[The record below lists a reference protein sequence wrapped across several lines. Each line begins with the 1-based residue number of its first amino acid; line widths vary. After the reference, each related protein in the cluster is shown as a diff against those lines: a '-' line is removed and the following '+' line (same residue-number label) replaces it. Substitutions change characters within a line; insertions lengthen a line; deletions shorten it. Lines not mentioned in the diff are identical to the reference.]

1 MIAPSKSKTDIQHF
15 LKLASSLPVAD
26 VRTPSEFMS
35 GHIPGAFNIPLFSD
49 AERERVGIIYK
60 KEGRINAIR
69 EGLRLAGPGLAEKL
83 EKAIDLAAGGRLL
96 VHCWRGGMRSEAMA
110 WLFSLGG
117 VDCEILEGGYKSYR
131 HHVLE
136 SLSAHRKIYILGGL
150 TGSGKTELLHY
161 LKRSGQ
167 QVIDLEGL
175 ANHKG
180 SAFGALGQEAQPSS
194 EHFANML
201 FSEWE
206 KTDPSLP
213 VWIEDESRNIG
224 SVFMPDAFYGKLQEN
239 PAIILMMDIE
249 TRLPRLM
256 NEYSRY
262 NKSDLRTCVMKI
274 SKRLGGDNT
283 REALEAIE
291 SGDLSRT
298 AEITLRYY
306 DKAYLYGLKKKKE
319 QNIIYVSSDTDDVAL
334 NAARVLEAA
343 EKINRLRQL

>member
-1 MIAPSKSKTDIQHF
+1 MTTPAKGKTDIKHF
-15 LKLASSLPVAD
+15 LELASSIPVAD
-26 VRTPSEFMS
+26 VRTPSEFIT

-49 AERERVGIIYK
+49 SERERVGTIYK
-60 KEGRINAIR
+60 KEGRVNAIR
-69 EGLRLAGPGLAEKL
+69 EGLRLAGPILSEKL
-83 EKAIDLAAGGRLL
+83 ETALGLSSGGRLL

-117 VDCEILEGGYKSYR
+117 IECDILDGGYKSYR

-136 SLSAHRKIYILGGL
+136 SLSVNRKMFILGGL
-150 TGSGKTELLHY
+150 TGSGKTDLLHY
-161 LKRSGQ
+161 LKQSGR
-167 QVIDLEGL
+167 QVVDLEGL

-194 EHFANML
+194 EHFANLL

-206 KTDPSLP
+206 KTDPSQP
-213 VWIEDESRNIG
+213 VWVEDESRNIG
-224 SVFMPDAFYGKLQEN
+224 SVFMPDAFYRNLQEN
-239 PAIILMMDIE
+239 PAIILMMDIG
-249 TRLPRLM
+249 TRIPRLM
-256 NEYSRY
+256 KEYSRY
-262 NKSDLRTCVMKI
+262 DPPDLRTCVMKI

-291 SGDLSRT
+291 SGDLART

-319 QNIIYVSSDTDDVAL
+319 QNLTFVSSDTDDVEV
-334 NAARVLEAA
+334 NAAKVLEAS
-343 EKINRLRQL
+343 ESISRLRQL

>member
-1 MIAPSKSKTDIQHF
+1 MIAATKGKTDIRHF
-15 LKLASSLPVAD
+15 LELSSSFPIVD
-26 VRTPSEFMS
+26 VRTPSEFMT

-49 AERERVGIIYK
+49 AERERVGTIYV

-69 EGLRLAGPGLAEKL
+69 EGLRLTGPAMAEKL
-83 EKAIDLAAGGRLL
+83 EKALDLSAGGRLL

-117 VDCEILEGGYKSYR
+117 IDCEILEGGYKSYR

-136 SLSAHRKIYILGGL
+136 SLAVNRKMIVLGGL
-150 TGSGKTELLHY
+150 TGSGKTDLLNY

-167 QVIDLEGL
+167 QVVDLEGL

-180 SAFGALGQEAQPSS
+180 SAFGALGQEPQPSS

-201 FSEWE
+201 FDEWE
-206 KTDPSLP
+206 KTDPSRP
-213 VWIEDESRNIG
+213 VWVEDESRNIG
-224 SVFMPDAFYGKLQEN
+224 NVFMPDAFYDNIQEN
-239 PAIILMMDIE
+239 PNIIIMMDME

-256 NEYSRY
+256 KEYSQY
-262 NKSDLRTCVMKI
+262 DPSDLRACVMKI
-274 SKRLGGDNT
+274 TKRLGGDNT

-291 SGDLSRT
+291 SGDLAHT
-298 AEITLRYY
+298 AEIILRYY

-319 QNIIYVSSDTDDVAL
+319 QNLFYVSSDTDDVEV
-334 NAARVLEAA
+334 NAAKVLAEA
-343 EKINRLRQL
+343 ERISHLRSL